1 MSKQTDSTAMYY
13 EGMRINAHTHY
24 AKMVKQTGNYNSL
37 IRDAIDF
44 YCDYHK
50 LSKLQMIIKAIQFK
64 RKRIIPFLVDEKPIT
79 NNFNENLQ
87 AYCRNI
93 NDKQSN

>member
-1 MSKQTDSTAMYY
+1 MSKQTDLTAMYY
-13 EGMRINAHTHY
+13 EGRRINAHMHY
-24 AKMVKQTGNYNSL
+24 SKMVIQTGNSNSL

-64 RKRIIPFLVDEKPIT
+64 RKRITPPLADNRPIT

-87 AYCRNI
+87 AYCRSI
-93 NDKQSN
+93 NE

>member
-1 MSKQTDSTAMYY
+1 MSKQTDLAAMYY
-13 EGMRINAHTHY
+13 EGRRINAHMHY
-24 AKMVKQTGNYNSL
+24 SKMIMQTGNSNSL
-37 IRDAIDF
+37 IPDAIDF

-64 RKRIIPFLVDEKPIT
+64 RKRFYIPIQYATPIT

-87 AYCRNI
+87 AYCRSI